1 MGKTTAKGAEALLA
15 NIAALKANKLP
26 LPGLVLLPMLKLRMQ
41 TTDFLDAQERA
52 LAQQAMDA
60 LALTSGDDEH

>member
-1 MGKTTAKGAEALLA
+1 MGETIAKGAEALLA

-26 LPGLVLLPMLKLRMQ
+26 LPGLVSLPMLKLRMQ

>member
-1 MGKTTAKGAEALLA
+1 MLA

-26 LPGLVLLPMLKLRMQ
+26 EPGLVSLPMLKLRMQ

-52 LAQQAMDA
+52 LARQAKDA
-60 LALTSGDDEH
+60 LALPSGDDEH